1 MKVATLG
8 MRLTQAMAW
17 RGMNGDELARAS
29 GVHKSLISRY
39 RNNRKKEARD
49 DNVEAMAKAL
59 GVNPQW
65 LRGYDVPP
73 EEATGS
79 QLTVS
84 PREKK
89 LVEDFR
95 YCDAGNQLLIEKFV
109 SEQKEEYA
117 KRLIAYKEALNNANS
132 DMGKE

>member
-1 MKVATLG
+1 MKVSTLG
-8 MRLTQAMAW
+8 ARLTQAMSW
-17 RGMNGDELARAS
+17 RGMNGDDLARAS

-39 RNNRKKEARD
+39 RNNSKEPRD
-49 DNVEAMAKAL
+49 DRLDAMAKAL
-59 GVNPQW
+59 SVNPQW

-73 EEATGS
+73 EEASGS

-89 LVEDFR
+89 LIEDFR

-109 SEQKEEYA
+109 SEQKEDYA
-117 KRLIAYKEALNNANS
+117 KRLIAYKEALKNANS
-132 DMGKE
+132 DLGGK

>member
-1 MKVATLG
+1 MKVSTLG
-8 MRLTQAMAW
+8 ERLSQAMSW
-17 RGMNGDELARAS
+17 RGMNGDDLARAS

-39 RNNRKKEARD
+39 KNNRKEPMD
-49 DNVEAMAKAL
+49 DRVYALAKAL
-59 GVNPQW
+59 AVNPQW

-89 LVEDFR
+89 IIDDFR
-95 YCDAGNQLLIEKFV
+95 ACDATTQIKIEKYV
-109 SEQKEEYA
+109 NDQKEEYL
-117 KRLIAYKEALNNANS
+117 KRLIAYKEALNNAKSN
-132 DMGKE
+132 MGGE

>member
-1 MKVATLG
+1 MKIATLG
-8 MRLTQAMAW
+8 ARLTQAMAW

-84 PREKK
+84 PREKQ
-89 LVEDFR
+89 LIEDFR
-95 YCDAGNQLLIEKFV
+95 FCDATNQLKIEKYV
-109 SEQKEEYA
+109 TEQRQDYLE
-117 KRLIAYKEALNNANS
+117 RLMAYKEALENANS
-132 DMGKE
+132 DMDKE

>member
-1 MKVATLG
+1 MKIDTLSN
-8 MRLTQAMAW
+8 RLTQAMAW
-17 RGMNGDELARAS
+17 RGMNGDDLARAS

-39 RNNRKKEARD
+39 RNNRKVAKD
-49 DNVEAMAKAL
+49 DSIEAMAEAL

-73 EEATGS
+73 DKATGS

-84 PREKK
+84 PREKQ
-89 LVEDFR
+89 LIESFR
-95 YCDAGNQLLIEKFV
+95 FCDADRQINIEV
-109 SEQKEEYA
+109 YVQEQKADYA
-117 KRLIAYKEALNNANS
+117 KKLMEYREKINNANS

>member
-1 MKVATLG
+1 MKIDTLG
-8 MRLTQAMAW
+8 TRLTQAMSW
-17 RGMNGDELARAS
+17 RGMNGDDLARAS

-39 RNNRKKEARD
+39 KKNQKEPRD
-49 DNVEAMAKAL
+49 DRVEAMAKAL

-84 PREKK
+84 PREKQ
-89 LVEDFR
+89 LIEDFR
-95 YCDAGNQLLIEKFV
+95 FCDATNQLKIEKYV
-109 SEQKEEYA
+109 TNQKEDYL
-117 KRLIAYKEALNNANS
+117 KRLIAYKEALENANS

>member
-1 MKVATLG
+1 MKIDTLSN
-8 MRLTQAMAW
+8 RLIQAMAW
-17 RGMNGDELARAS
+17 RGMNGDDLARAS

-39 RNNRKKEARD
+39 RNNRKVAKD
-49 DNVEAMAKAL
+49 DSIEAMAEAL

-73 EEATGS
+73 DKATGS

-84 PREKK
+84 PREKQ
-89 LVEDFR
+89 LIESFR
-95 YCDAGNQLLIEKFV
+95 FCDADRQINIEV
-109 SEQKEEYA
+109 YVQEQKADYA
-117 KRLIAYKEALNNANS
+117 KRLMEYREGLKNANS